1 VKKIRSVFIATSSF
15 GKETSKPIKILK
27 TSKLKFKLN
36 PLKRKLNENEL
47 IKNAKNY
54 SYIIAGTEKYSKKVL
69 SKLTKLK
76 YIFRLG
82 SGIENI
88 DLNYAKKLKIKVEKS
103 NITPEKAVAELIVGS
118 IINLLRKINSHDQ
131 NMKKNIWKKEM
142 GNLLYEKKVG
152 IIGFGKVG
160 KYLYKILK
168 NFGVKIFI
176 NDIKKIKSIKNYS
189 IDYITTNCDII
200 SLNINLV
207 KNFKILNKKRL
218 NNLKK
223 NCLLINTSRSGAI
236 DNQHLY
242 EILKRK
248 KILGAYLDVFENE
261 PYYGKFTKLK
271 NILLSP
277 HIGSYAA
284 EIRNEME
291 LEASNKIIINSKR

>member
-1 VKKIRSVFIATSSF
+1 MKKIRSVFIATSSF
-15 GKETSKPIKILK
+15 GKESSKPIKILK
-27 TSKLKFKLN
+27 SSKFKFKLN
-36 PLKRKLNENEL
+36 PLKKKLNENEL

-54 SYIIAGTEKYSKKVL
+54 PYVIAGTEKYSRKVL

-103 NITPEKAVAELIVGS
+103 NITPEKSVAELIVGS
-118 IINLLRKINSHDQ
+118 MINLLRKINLHDK
-131 NMKKNIWKKEM
+131 NMKNNIWKKEM
-142 GNLLYEKKVG
+142 GNLLYGKKVG

-176 NDIKKIKSIKNYS
+176 NDIKKVKSLKNSS
-189 IDYITTNCDII
+189 IDYIITNCDII

-207 KNFKILNKKRL
+207 KNFKILNKKML

-223 NCLLINTSRSGAI
+223 NCLLINTSRAEAV

-242 EILKRK
+242 KILKK
-248 KILGAYLDVFENE
+248 K
-261 PYYGKFTKLK
+261 K
-271 NILLSP
+271 NFRCLF
-277 HIGSYAA
+277 
-284 EIRNEME
+284 RCF
-291 LEASNKIIINSKR
+291 

>member
-1 VKKIRSVFIATSSF
+1 MKKIRSVFIATSSF

>member
-1 VKKIRSVFIATSSF
+1 MKKNRSVFIATSSF
-15 GKETSKPIKILK
+15 GKESSKPIKILK
-27 TSKLKFKLN
+27 SSKFEIKLN

-47 IKNAKNY
+47 INNAKNY
-54 SYIIAGTEKYSKKVL
+54 PYVIAGTEKYSKKVL
-69 SKLTKLK
+69 LKLTKLK

-103 NITPEKAVAELIVGS
+103 NITPEKSVAELIVGS
-118 IINLLRKINSHDQ
+118 MINLLRKINSHDQ
-131 NMKKNIWKKEM
+131 NMKNNIWKKEM
-142 GNLLYEKKVG
+142 GNLLYGKKVG

-168 NFGVKIFI
+168 NFGVTIFV
-176 NDIKKIKSIKNYS
+176 NDIKKVKSLKNFS
-189 IDYITTNCDII
+189 IDYIINNCDII
-200 SLNINLV
+200 SLNINFV
-207 KNFKILNKKRL
+207 KKVRILNKKKL

-223 NCLLINTSRSGAI
+223 NCLLINTSRAETV

-242 EILKRK
+242 KILKKK
-248 KILGAYLDVFENE
+248 KILGAYLDVFEKE
-261 PYYGKFTKLK
+261 PYYGKFNKLK
-271 NILLSP
+271 NVLLSP

-291 LEASNKIIINSKR
+291 AEASNKIITNSKE